1 LVRSVRPG
9 WGHPVGMT
17 DLVASPSCRSCR
29 GSGWRFVVQR
39 AALLSSGLGREVA
52 RPAVRRRCRAC
63 AGSGVRPSLA
73 DAVAA
78 VAGNGE
84 VPDVVA

>member
-1 LVRSVRPG
+1 
-9 WGHPVGMT
+9 M
-17 DLVASPSCRSCR
+17 
-29 GSGWRFVVQR
+29 VQR